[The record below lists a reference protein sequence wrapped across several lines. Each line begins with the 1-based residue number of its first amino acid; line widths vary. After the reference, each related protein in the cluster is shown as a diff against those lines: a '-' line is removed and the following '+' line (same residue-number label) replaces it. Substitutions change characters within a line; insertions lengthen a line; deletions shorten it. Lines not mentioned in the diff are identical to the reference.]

1 MKPFEIVK
9 KFPKT
14 ELASKKIELSSIQQL
29 KAGNKEL
36 TKFKVKIEKASAK
49 GKVMAAKLKA
59 LTDEGSD
66 IHNNL
71 YEMGNSVSTAIA
83 AAEKTLSVFAK
94 QAEALGVKPSSIP
107 EYADLDV
114 NIAKMSRLRKESLQA
129 MEGLSYRRY

>member
-1 MKPFEIVK
+1 MKSFEIVK

-14 ELASKKIELSSIQQL
+14 ELSSKKIEFSSIQRL

-49 GKVMAAKLKA
+49 GKVMAEKLLA
-59 LTDEGSD
+59 LTNAGADL
-66 IHNNL
+66 NNTL
-71 YEMGNSVSTAIA
+71 YEMGNSVSTAIVD
-83 AAEKTLSVFAK
+83 AEETLSEFAK
-94 QAEALGVKPSSIP
+94 QAAALGLKPSSIP